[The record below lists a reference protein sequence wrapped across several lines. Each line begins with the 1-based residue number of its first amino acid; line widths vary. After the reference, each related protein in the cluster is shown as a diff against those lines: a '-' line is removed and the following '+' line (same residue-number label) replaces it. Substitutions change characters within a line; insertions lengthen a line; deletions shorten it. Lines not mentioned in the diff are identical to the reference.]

1 LIRIRASRHAGEQ
14 PDPRYV
20 VDRVRTDA
28 GRETLRKLLKRC
40 LPFIGLVLASWF
52 AWPIVPD
59 RVQLGDYFS
68 FWFAGHL
75 VLIGASPYELSSWQ
89 LMGTYGPMPE
99 GAVVNVLYGVSD
111 SQLEIFWA
119 HPPWTALAMVPF
131 GALPLTAGVLAWH
144 AVLVIA
150 GLAALVAGA
159 WLVGLRGPA
168 LAVALTA
175 VALSN
180 PFVVALRTG
189 HFDVLVVLG
198 AVLVTIGLVR
208 ARPPQ
213 VVTGALLAV
222 FKPHIILLVV
232 PVAAWTLVRARAWS
246 TIAATTAALVAMAA
260 VSLAFVPVDVPSLV
274 ARLGVKTSSGLATT
288 WELGRQLAPS
298 QPLALAVVLV
308 VLSFVSAVVIDRAAP
323 IERRTAVRM
332 ALAMALSLVVAPYAN
347 AYDGVVLAPLVFV
360 AFAFMARRPI
370 ALSVAGIAV
379 VVLSW
384 WLSVGLVAD
393 WGSQSATAIVP
404 IGALVGTACI
414 ALLTRSV
421 HPAQTRLFTPRTSS
435 RSSVIVSPPT
445 QPPGM
450 SSR

>member
-1 LIRIRASRHAGEQ
+1 M
-14 PDPRYV
+14 
-20 VDRVRTDA
+20 RTDA
-28 GRETLRKLLKRC
+28 GRETLRKVLKRC

-59 RVQLGDYFS
+59 KVQLGDYFS

-89 LMGTYGPMPE
+89 LMRTYGPMPE

-131 GALPLTAGVLAWH
+131 GALPLTTGVLAWH

-150 GLAALVAGA
+150 GLAALVVGA
-159 WLVGLRGPA
+159 WSVGLRGGPA

-189 HFDVLVVLG
+189 HFDVLVALG
-198 AVLVTIGLVR
+198 AVLLTIGLAR
-208 ARPPQ
+208 ARPLL

-222 FKPHIILLVV
+222 FKPHVILLVV
-232 PVAAWTLVRARAWS
+232 PTAAWTLVRARAWG
-246 TIAATTAALVAMAA
+246 TIVATTTALAVMAA
-260 VSLAFVPVDVPSLV
+260 VSVALVPLDLPRLV
-274 ARLGVKTSSGLATT
+274 ARLGVKSPSGLATT

-298 QPLALAVVLV
+298 QPFALAILLIG
-308 VLSFVSAVVIDRAAP
+308 LSFVSAVVIDRATPA
-323 IERRTAVRM
+323 ERRTEVRM

-347 AYDGVVLAPLVFV
+347 AYDGVLLAPLVFV
-360 AFAFMARRPI
+360 AFGFLERRPV
-370 ALSVAGIAV
+370 ALSIVGIAV

-384 WLSVGLVAD
+384 WLSVGLVAQ

-404 IGALVGTACI
+404 IGAVVGTACI
-414 ALLTRSV
+414 ALLTRAVTRRSFRISRGDRV
-421 HPAQTRLFTPRTSS
+421 PAPARSGQDLTS
-435 RSSVIVSPPT
+435 RFL
-445 QPPGM
+445 
-450 SSR
+450 